1 MRLHGR
7 LLALF
12 LGLGSVMVFA
22 QGAPPASLSP
32 DVLNAAIAAAKA
44 PTPPAPYVLKG
55 PSTPVT
61 RGAPLD
67 PEVAKTLDPNKILTF
82 GAVYTPFV
90 RIAIL
95 ARKAADAGK
104 PFGPAD
110 IPAEIQDGLT
120 YVAALPWERT
130 DVTGPDRLVDPIF
143 VIVTPPGSTDRAQV
157 VQPVWVKP
165 ETTYLRNILG
175 SAVPERAMLAAF
187 SPGSIQAGKEFV
199 IVYAGTVYAQR
210 VAIRPEDIASWR

>member
-1 MRLHGR
+1 MEGLFYGPSISPARPVITEPGLPRTTMRLHGR

-22 QGAPPASLSP
+22 QAAPPASLSP

-82 GAVYTPFV
+82 GAVYTPF
-90 RIAIL
+90 
-95 ARKAADAGK
+95 
-104 PFGPAD
+104 
-110 IPAEIQDGLT
+110 
-120 YVAALPWERT
+120 
-130 DVTGPDRLVDPIF
+130 
-143 VIVTPPGSTDRAQV
+143 
-157 VQPVWVKP
+157 
-165 ETTYLRNILG
+165 
-175 SAVPERAMLAAF
+175 
-187 SPGSIQAGKEFV
+187 
-199 IVYAGTVYAQR
+199 
-210 VAIRPEDIASWR
+210 